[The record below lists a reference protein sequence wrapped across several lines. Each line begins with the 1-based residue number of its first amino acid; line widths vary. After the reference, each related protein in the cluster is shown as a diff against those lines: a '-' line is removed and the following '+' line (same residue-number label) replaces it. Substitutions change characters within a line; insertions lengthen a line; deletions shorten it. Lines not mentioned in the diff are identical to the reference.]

1 MSNEEVFTH
10 AIKKYNTNELV
21 KYLQKKGLK
30 LDDDDFT
37 IIRKEKIAGLD
48 FLELTK
54 EEFRSIGF
62 ALGPATRLVK
72 FVTELKEA
80 KAPLHE
86 QKQPGFQENDK
97 FQTAET
103 NKVTELKEAEA
114 PLHEQKQP
122 EGSQENDKSQTAE
135 TNEVKF
141 ITELKEAKA
150 PLHEQKQSEDF
161 RENNNLQTAETSEKI
176 HDPCVNIS
184 TTTSERSLNETYLPE
199 IASQRLRYY
208 EIWNR
213 PYVDWPCL
221 EEFSNYLHD
230 VAKDRVHNSFKM
242 EIKVLRELFT
252 KDHPA
257 QLCLTYLEAQLKMR
271 QIPRKIQKT
280 CRRKVAKAIKLLTK
294 KEVVKEEIEIAKN
307 SVIADGYHRINKHYE
322 DYHEAS
328 TQLVKR
334 NLSDDGI
341 NEPLATKK

>member
-1 MSNEEVFTH
+1 MSNEETRL
-10 AIKKYNTNELV
+10 KKYNTNELI
-21 KYLQKKGLK
+21 KYLRKKDLK

-72 FVTELKEA
+72 F
-80 KAPLHE
+80 
-86 QKQPGFQENDK
+86 
-97 FQTAET
+97 
-103 NKVTELKEAEA
+103 
-114 PLHEQKQP
+114 
-122 EGSQENDKSQTAE
+122 
-135 TNEVKF
+135 

-150 PLHEQKQSEDF
+150 PLHEQKQSDF
-161 RENNNLQTAETSEKI
+161 KENNDLQTAETNEKI

-184 TTTSERSLNETYLPE
+184 TTTSERISNETYLPE

-213 PYVDWPCL
+213 PYVNWPCL
-221 EEFSNYLHD
+221 EEFSKYLHD
-230 VAKDRVHNSFKM
+230 VTKVRVHNSFKM

-257 QLCLTYLEAQLKMR
+257 QLRLTHLEAQLKMQ
-271 QIPRKIQKT
+271 QIPRNIKRIY
-280 CRRKVAKAIKLLTK
+280 RRKVAKATKLLAK
-294 KEVVKEEIEIAKN
+294 KEIVKEEIEIAKN
-307 SVIADGYHRINKHYE
+307 SVIVNGYHRINKHYE

-334 NLSDDGI
+334 NLFDDGI
-341 NEPLATKK
+341 NESLATKKLRTAK